1 MLPDMRNG
9 PLQTDEAT
17 LYYTI
22 RGSGPLLLILQGG
35 SGNAD
40 GAEELANQLAGDF
53 TVVTYDR
60 RGLSRSTPIQA
71 ERYDIAAHGDDAAR
85 LITALTDEPAFVF
98 GSSIGALIGLELAAH
113 YGALVRTLIAHE
125 PPVLRLLEGVE
136 QGEALRRHTEVLET
150 FQRDGIAAAMKLMV
164 ALAGVDI
171 NDREPEVMAPA
182 LAADPKV
189 AAQRFADLK
198 HFLTWD
204 VPAVTRYQPDIA
216 ALTAAGSRIIP
227 AAGSSSS
234 ATMPGR
240 CATAVAAVLGLRVA
254 EFPGGHSAYVLRPR
268 AFAARLRELLR
279 QTCTPDDAVRELGCR
294 PRVNE

>member
-1 MLPDMRNG
+1 MRNG
-9 PLQTDEAT
+9 RIQTDEVN

-22 RGSGPLLLILQGG
+22 RGSGPMLLILQGG

-113 YGALVRTLIAHE
+113 HGAQVRILIAHE

-136 QGEALRRHTEVLET
+136 REEALSRHTEALET

-171 NDREPEVMAPA
+171 NDREPEVMAPT

-189 AAQRFADLK
+189 AALRFADLK
-198 HFLTWD
+198 HFLTCD

-227 AAGSSSS
+227 AAGSSSA

-240 CATAVAAVLGLRVA
+240 CATAVAAVLGVRVA

-268 AFAARLRELLR
+268 AFAARLRELLL
-279 QTCTPDDAVRELGCR
+279 QTCTHDRAQVDE
-294 PRVNE
+294 